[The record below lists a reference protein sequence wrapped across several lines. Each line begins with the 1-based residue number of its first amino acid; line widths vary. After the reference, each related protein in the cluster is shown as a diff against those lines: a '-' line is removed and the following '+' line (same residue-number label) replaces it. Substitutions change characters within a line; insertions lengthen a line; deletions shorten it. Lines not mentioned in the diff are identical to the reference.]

1 MYSQESSKVSKLT
14 NTLNKLQGEFTDLQD
29 VVDDLRQERETL
41 HDRLAEKEGDDELHV
56 SDLKEQ
62 LSRINRASDGEDHV
76 RLQEKIRKLQHEN
89 TELTADLDYTEEQLK
104 NSIKERKQLE
114 FELSHMSP
122 QPR

>member
-76 RLQEKIRKLQHEN
+76 RL
-89 TELTADLDYTEEQLK
+89 
-104 NSIKERKQLE
+104 
-114 FELSHMSP
+114 
-122 QPR
+122 